1 MNAVAYA
8 RYSTDKQTE
17 NSIAYQLSKITEY
30 CNKNKI
36 TLTGVYSDEACS
48 GTNTNRT
55 GFQTMLSDARKKKFD
70 AVVIYDISRGSRD
83 VVDWLEFRK
92 DMKMLDIQVIS
103 TSQNLGD
110 ISDPNAFLTELIS
123 VGLGQHQVLD
133 TRKKSIDGTKERA
146 KKGLFC
152 GGYPPI
158 GYDIKDGEYIIN
170 ETEAS
175 AVRKIFS
182 LYADGASYDI
192 IINKLNGLK
201 GKRGQAIGKSSLH
214 AILKNERYIGI
225 YTWNKKQY
233 KYMRKWAGGKPN
245 PNIVKIEN
253 AIPPIIDNG
262 TWERVQKRM
271 RTNKRNATNK
281 AKREYLLSGLIKCA
295 SCGGAYI
302 GKCSISKKGYE
313 TKYYVCGSKY
323 RNHTCNAPNI
333 NANEL
338 ETFVMI
344 TVKNYL
350 KELDFNKY
358 AEEILKQLN
367 NTSNDTQKEKAELA
381 EVERKINN
389 CVKSIANG
397 LIFEEL
403 QDEVNRLK
411 LRKSELQDIISYNT
425 NSNTEITKG
434 DIINKLNFD
443 VNNIENDPKKVI
455 NDLVSVEVNK
465 DGSCTV
471 FVGFLMK
478 SCGSGQYP
486 IRKTINEF

>member
-30 CNKNKI
+30 CQKNKI

-92 DMKMLDIQVIS
+92 NMKILDIQVIS

-110 ISDPNAFLTELIS
+110 ISDPDAFLTELIS

-133 TRKKSIDGTKERA
+133 IRKKSIDGTKERA
-146 KKGLFC
+146 RKGLFC
-152 GGYPPI
+152 GGYPPL

-170 ETEAS
+170 EIEA
-175 AVRKIFS
+175 AYVRKIFS

-192 IINKLNGLK
+192 IIDKLNGLK
-201 GKRGQAIGKSSLH
+201 GKRGQIIGKSSLC

-245 PNIVKIEN
+245 PNIIKIEN
-253 AIPPIIDNG
+253 AIPPIIDKE

-271 RTNKRNATNK
+271 RTNK

-295 SCGGAYI
+295 SCNGAYI
-302 GKCSISKKGYE
+302 GKCSTSKKGYE
-313 TKYYVCGSKY
+313 TRYYVCGAKY
-323 RNHTCNAPNI
+323 RNHICDSPNI
-333 NANEL
+333 NANDL
-338 ETFVMI
+338 ETFVMVM
-344 TVKNYL
+344 VKNYL
-350 KELDFNKY
+350 KELNFNEY
-358 AEEILKQLN
+358 ADEILKQLN
-367 NTSNDTQKEKAELA
+367 NISDDMQKEKAELA

-397 LIFEEL
+397 LIFDEL
-403 QDEVNRLK
+403 QDEIDRLK
-411 LRKSELQDIISYNT
+411 LRKSELQDLIAYNA
-425 NSNTEITKG
+425 NSETEITKE
-434 DIINKLNFD
+434 DIINKLSFD
-443 VNNIENDPKKVI
+443 VENIENNPKQVI
-455 NDLVSVEVNK
+455 NDLVSIEVNK
-465 DGSCTV
+465 DGTCTV

-478 SCGSGQYP
+478 SCGSW
-486 IRKTINEF
+486 I

>member
-30 CNKNKI
+30 CGKNKI

-55 GFQTMLSDARKKKFD
+55 GFQSMLSDARKKKFD

-92 DMKMLDIQVIS
+92 NMKMLDIQVIS

-281 AKREYLLSGLIKCA
+281 AKREYLLSRLIKCA

-302 GKCSISKKGYE
+302 GKCAKSKKGYE
-313 TKYYVCGSKY
+313 TKYYVCSSKY

-358 AEEILKQLN
+358 ADEILKQLN
-367 NTSNDTQKEKAELA
+367 STSNDMQKEKAELA
-381 EVERKINN
+381 EIERKINN

-411 LRKSELQDIISYNT
+411 LRKTELRDIIAYNT
-425 NSNTEITKG
+425 NSNTEITKD

-443 VNNIENDPKKVI
+443 VENI
-455 NDLVSVEVNK
+455 
-465 DGSCTV
+465 
-471 FVGFLMK
+471 
-478 SCGSGQYP
+478 
-486 IRKTINEF
+486 

>member
-478 SCGSGQYP
+478 SCGGW
-486 IRKTINEF
+486 I

>member
-30 CNKNKI
+30 CAKNKI
-36 TLTGVYSDEACS
+36 TLTGVYTDEACS

-92 DMKMLDIQVIS
+92 NMKMLDIQVIS

-152 GGYPPI
+152 GGYPPL

-175 AVRKIFS
+175 VVRKIFS
-182 LYADGASYDI
+182 LYADGASYDTI
-192 IINKLNGLK
+192 IDKLKGLK
-201 GKRGQAIGKSSLH
+201 GKRGQVIGKSSLH

-302 GKCSISKKGYE
+302 GKCSTSKKGYE
-313 TKYYVCGSKY
+313 TRYYVCSTKY

-367 NTSNDTQKEKAELA
+367 STSDDMQKEKAELA

-425 NSNTEITKG
+425 NSNTEITKE

-443 VNNIENDPKKVI
+443 VNNIENDKKKVI
-455 NDLVSVEVNK
+455 NDLVSIEVNK

-478 SCGSGQYP
+478 SCGS
-486 IRKTINEF
+486 